1 MPIIQ
6 PMSKKIAV
14 IGGGAAGYFTA
25 INTARLNPRLK
36 VTLYEKSKE
45 VLSKVRISGG
55 GRCNVT
61 HHCFDPERLSA
72 FYPRGGKMLR
82 WSFERFQAEDT
93 VRWFENRSVQ
103 LKAEKDGR
111 MFPVT
116 DSSETIINCLK
127 HEAQKTGV
135 TIRTKTN
142 VKRIIPNNA
151 GGFKL
156 ELLKSERTV
165 ADAVVIATGG
175 YNREKAYSWI
185 QDLGHAIQKPVPSL
199 FTFNFREKIF
209 SDLAGISVEEAEVQI
224 KQTRFTETGP
234 VLFTHWGLSGP
245 AVLKLSAWA
254 ARELHKKEY
263 RFDVKVNWA
272 APLNEE
278 MVRQKLLTM
287 RDYNARKQVNKQD
300 QFSFPVRLW
309 TRFAELAGID
319 PEKRWAEVSNR
330 EIHDLNQHLVN
341 AVYSIQGKTTYKEE
355 FVTCGGV
362 SLKEIN
368 PDTLESKIV
377 PGLFFVGEVLDID
390 GVTGGFNF
398 QAAWT
403 NGMLAAEAIA
413 ASNF

>member
-185 QDLGHAIQKPVPSL
+185 QDLGHTIQKPVPSL

>member
-185 QDLGHAIQKPVPSL
+185 QDLGHTIQKPVPSL

-362 SLKEIN
+362 FLKEIN